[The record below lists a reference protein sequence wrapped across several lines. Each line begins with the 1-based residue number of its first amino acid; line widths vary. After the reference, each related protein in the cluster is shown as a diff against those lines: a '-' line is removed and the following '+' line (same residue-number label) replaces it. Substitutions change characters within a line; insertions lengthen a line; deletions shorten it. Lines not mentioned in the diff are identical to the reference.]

1 MHRRQFHQATLAALG
16 LPRAAWPQAAA
27 PGGAPPAPAMGTNL
41 SGLEWARPGLRL
53 SLSSAPNLHFT
64 APRRAEVAYLASQGF
79 KRNRL
84 PMQWELLQPMLF
96 DTPANALARSAI
108 GQPGALHT
116 GYASFI
122 SSVLEAHAAV
132 GARCILDLH
141 NYGRY
146 RDFLWQPDGSVRG
159 LTLPADPLLRPYT
172 TDRSQVQERI
182 FALASGATLT
192 QAHFNDVW
200 ARIARQWKDH
210 PGLGGYGLMN
220 EPHDLPAPGGIV
232 ASSGGEDLR
241 IWPRFAQAAI
251 HTIRGIDGFTPIYV
265 SGNSWNSAMSL
276 ATHNPGYPLQGS
288 KLVYEVHLY
297 LDALSNGNAFDFD
310 TEVAKNFSA
319 GFGVGP
325 IHMGTGADRLRLA
338 TQWAASKG
346 VRLALTEIGMP
357 IDDPRWQDMFERTLA
372 LARAQGVEVYS
383 WMGGSHW
390 PIRNFPINHV
400 PGWYQHKTLEP
411 AVAGPMKAVADIRKA
426 TLFDA
431 GPGHSVGGEAVRI
444 TVFARGHL
452 AQPLRLSVSSHAGG
466 ELSKSQL
473 LIPAGANGEDSF
485 SFTPVPERVSTLSY
499 SADLPPAELPP
510 PRQVYSLADPVA
522 HAQHQLSEAALAILA
537 RYRACKWDLADGHT
551 DYLLGRP
558 AQDGQPVRALAD
570 SGFGSEP
577 GNAMEM
583 LNWVNL
589 DTALSGPM
597 TVPLMRTLAGRRASD
612 HTAPQCWGFWCKKSL
627 PKPGVQPQPR
637 NRVPFDLDHA
647 HFAVVA
653 ISVPDLRRSGVVF
666 EASQAEAAHCAQI
679 RLARGYPQLR
689 FVDVRGQVVQLSS
702 PTRLLAHKPT
712 VITLTSAPGLQRL
725 RLDGEQVASSAAT
738 FAPSAFSQLLIGWGF
753 LNHAPVEGFRGHVFG
768 VVTGRGAPSAA
779 ELEVLERYLGRSA
792 AVPL

>member
-1 MHRRQFHQATLAALG
+1 MHRRQFQQAFLAALG
-16 LPRAAWPQAAA
+16 LHRTAWPQPAA
-27 PGGAPPAPAMGTNL
+27 PGTDPPVSVIGTNL

-84 PMQWELLQPMLF
+84 PIQWELLQPMLF
-96 DTPANALARSAI
+96 DTPANAQARSAI
-108 GQPGALHT
+108 GQPGALHA
-116 GYASFI
+116 GYAGYI
-122 SSVLEAHAAV
+122 SSVLDAHAAV

-146 RDFLWQPDGSVRG
+146 RDFRWQPDGSVQG

-182 FALASGATLT
+182 FALAPGATLT

-220 EPHDLPAPGGIV
+220 EPHDLPVPGGIV
-232 ASSGGEDLR
+232 ASSGGEDLS

-251 HTIRGIDGFTPIYV
+251 HTIRALDGFTPIYV
-265 SGNSWNSAMSL
+265 SGNTWNSAMSL
-276 ATHNPGYPLQGS
+276 ATRNPGYPLQGS
-288 KLVYEVHLY
+288 RLVYEVHLY

-325 IHMGTGADRLRLA
+325 IHLDTGADRLRLA

-357 IDDPRWQDMFERTLA
+357 IDDARWQAMFERTLA

-390 PIRNFPINHV
+390 PIRNFAINHV

-411 AVAGPMKAVADIRKA
+411 AVAGPMKAMADVRKVA
-426 TLFDA
+426 LFDV
-431 GPGHSVGGEAVRI
+431 GPGYSAGGEAVTI
-444 TVFARGHL
+444 TVFSRGHL
-452 AQPLRLSVSSHAGG
+452 AQPLRLAVASNAGG
-466 ELSKSQL
+466 VLSKSQL

-485 SFTPVPERVSTLSY
+485 SFTPAPDRVTTLSY
-499 SADLPPAELPP
+499 SAALPGAELPP
-510 PRQVYSLADPVA
+510 PRKVYSLTDPVA
-522 HAQHQLSEAALAILA
+522 HAQANLSEGALAILA
-537 RYRACKWDLADGHT
+537 RYRACKWELADGYT
-551 DYLLGRP
+551 DYLLGMP
-558 AQDGQPVRALAD
+558 AQDGQPVRAIAD
-570 SGFGSEP
+570 SGFGSAP

-583 LNWVNL
+583 LNWVSR
-589 DTALSGPM
+589 DSALSGPM
-597 TVPLMRTLAGRRASD
+597 TVPLMRTLSGRRASD

-637 NRVPFDLDHA
+637 NRVPFDLDDA
-647 HFAVVA
+647 HFALAA
-653 ISVPDLRRSGVVF
+653 ISVPDLLHSGVVF
-666 EASQAEAAHCAQI
+666 EASQAEASHCAQI

-689 FVDVRGQVVQLSS
+689 FADARGQLVQLIS
-702 PTRLLAHKPT
+702 PTRLAARTPAVL
-712 VITLTSAPGLQRL
+712 TLTCAAGLQRL
-725 RLDGEQVASSAAT
+725 RLNGEVVASSAAT
-738 FAPSAFSQLLIGWGF
+738 FAPSPFSQLLIGWGF
-753 LNHAPVEGFRGHVFG
+753 LNHAPVEGFRGHVLG
-768 VVTGRGAPSAA
+768 VVAGRGAPSAA

-792 AVPL
+792 TATQ